1 MKKTINNNQKNQAL
15 DMRVKLSTLWTFAM
29 FNYLYADVIGLM
41 KAENLQ
47 AFLTGMVGSR
57 VCSK

>member
-1 MKKTINNNQKNQAL
+1 MNVNMKSNEMEKMKI
-15 DMRVKLSTLWTFAM
+15 RFSTLWIFAL

-47 AFLTGMVGSR
+47 GFLTGYVG
-57 VCSK
+57 VCA